1 MIHLDT
7 NFLIVSLVPGTPQD
21 ARVSRWLTSGES
33 LAMSAVGWAEFL
45 CGPITDRLLKLAN
58 RIVTERVPLLEE
70 DSAIAAQLFNAG
82 GRRRGSLPDC
92 LIAATAIRV
101 GATLATPDLPDFR
114 RFESSGLRLAD

>member
-1 MIHLDT
+1 MMHLDT
-7 NFLIVSLVPGTPQD
+7 NFLIVALVPGTPQD
-21 ARVSRWLTSGES
+21 VRVSRWLTSGES

-45 CGPITDRLLKLAN
+45 CGPISDRLLELAN

-70 DSAIAAQLFNAG
+70 DSAIAAKLFNAG

-101 GATLATPDLPDFR
+101 GAALATTDLPDFR
-114 RFESSGLRLAD
+114 RFESSGLQLTD